1 MTDNKPIAC
10 IDGNDSLIS
19 LCGGVNEL
27 IKYLIANTYF
37 FEPIWVRDYASKVNT
52 DICNDTCV
60 PIRYCSNKDNKYYK
74 LNNVKLSYPDFKNK
88 SEAIKF
94 TNDQDKVLRSI
105 HNNIRIMFD
114 SDGNT
119 ATKAAIEHYSNHI
132 VSNGELSTIK
142 NYTIAHIWG
151 KTDNPLFFS
160 LMWNYCLVPNYLSQ
174 ITDKNPATHEIT
186 RKVLEVLK
194 AVSVE
199 IYNPNQLMG
208 RTVLSDDDMPGDNAI
223 TLARQLLAEGKIK
236 YLKKI

>member
-1 MTDNKPIAC
+1 MKDSNPIIC

-27 IKYLIANTYF
+27 IKHLIANTYF
-37 FEPIWVRDYASKVNT
+37 FEPNWVCDYASKVNS

-74 LNNVKLSYPDFKNK
+74 PNIVKSSYPNFKNK
-88 SEAIKF
+88 SEAVKF
-94 TNDQDKVLRSI
+94 TNCKDNVLRSI
-105 HNNIRIMFD
+105 YSDIRIMFD

-132 VSNGELSTIK
+132 VSNGNKSTIK

-174 ITDKNPATHEIT
+174 ITDKDPATHQIT

-199 IYNPNQLMG
+199 IYKPNQLMG
-208 RTVLSDDDMPGDNAI
+208 RPVLSEDDMPDNNAI
-223 TLARQLLAEGKIK
+223 KIAKQLLAEGKIK
-236 YLKKI
+236 FLKKI